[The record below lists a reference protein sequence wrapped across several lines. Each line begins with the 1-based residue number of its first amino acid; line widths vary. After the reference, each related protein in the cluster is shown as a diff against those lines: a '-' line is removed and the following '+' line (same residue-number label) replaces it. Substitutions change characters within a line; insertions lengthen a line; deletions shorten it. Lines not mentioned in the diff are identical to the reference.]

1 MSQIDSTVQNALSFL
16 NNEYVNVGVCS
27 TLVLYTA
34 FLAPK
39 LGSGTVA
46 NLLNNEWVALVL
58 FLAIAL
64 VSRQDFTVALL
75 MAVAVFATLVAMNRN
90 YATTVASASACNCN
104 NSGTAVSLA
113 DTSGLVDQPAAVAA
127 SKVAVDGSNGED
139 YEQVGPV
146 EQSQG
151 LDGYSEGTSYA
162 SA

>member
-27 TLVLYTA
+27 ALVLYTA

-39 LGSGTVA
+39 SGSGTVA
-46 NLLNNEWVALVL
+46 RLLNNEWVALVL

-75 MAVAVFATLVAMNRN
+75 MAVAVFATLVAMNRT
-90 YATTVASASACNCN
+90 YASTVAAASACNCN
-104 NSGTAVSLA
+104 NGSA
-113 DTSGLVDQPAAVAA
+113 DTSGLVDQPVSVAA
-127 SKVAVDGSNGED
+127 SDVAVDGSNGED
-139 YEQVGPV
+139 YEQVGTV